1 MPGLNVPGDRR
12 GARRS
17 ARPVRQEQK
26 TVSLHATLAMRARG
40 SSEGRCYKTA
50 ASNQT
55 TDGDRVFGGTKPQR
69 YQR

>member
-1 MPGLNVPGDRR
+1 
-12 GARRS
+12 
-17 ARPVRQEQK
+17 VRQEQK
-26 TVSLHATLAMRARG
+26 TVGLHATLAMRARG